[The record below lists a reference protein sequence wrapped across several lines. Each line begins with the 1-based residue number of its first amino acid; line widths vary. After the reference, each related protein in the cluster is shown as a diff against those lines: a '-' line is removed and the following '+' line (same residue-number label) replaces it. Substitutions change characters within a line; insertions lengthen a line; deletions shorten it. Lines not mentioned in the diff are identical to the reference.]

1 MNQQKSKKKN
11 LHGIVLLDKPVGLS
25 SNIALQKVKRM
36 LRAKKAG
43 HTGSLDPL
51 ATGLLVICLGEAT
64 KISAYLLDADK
75 RYLTTFK
82 LGETTETGDAEGD
95 ILEKKD
101 VTEAMKARIPE
112 VIEQFMGEIEQI
124 PPMYSAIKHKGQ
136 PLYKLARAGEEVE
149 RKPRTV
155 KIHEMTLIKVEGDEV
170 TLDIRC
176 SKGTYIRTLAE
187 DMGRELGC
195 GGHVSMLRRTGLG
208 PFTTEGMVTLDEL
221 YAAKD
226 QPEVLKNMILP
237 IETAL
242 SDWPDVNLNADTAY
256 YLQQGQAVQV
266 PQAPT
271 QGWVRIYAGEH
282 DFLGIGHITDDGRV
296 APKRLV
302 NIQNI

>member
-1 MNQQKSKKKN
+1 MNQQQSKKKN
-11 LHGIVLLDKPVGLS
+11 LHGIVLLDKPIGLS
-25 SNIALQKVKRM
+25 SNVALQKVKRI

-43 HTGSLDPL
+43 HTGTLDPL
-51 ATGLLVICLGEAT
+51 ATGLLVVCLGEAT
-64 KISAYLLDADK
+64 KVSAYLLDAEK

-82 LGETTETGDAEGD
+82 LGETTETGDTEGD
-95 ILEKKD
+95 VLEQKD

-112 VIEQFMGEIEQI
+112 VIEQFTGEIEQI

-136 PLYKLARAGEEVE
+136 PLYKLARAGEVVE
-149 RKPRTV
+149 RESRTV
-155 KIHEMTLIKVEGDEV
+155 HIHEMNLIKVEGDEV

-187 DMGRELGC
+187 DMGQELGC
-195 GGHVSMLRRTGLG
+195 GAHVSELRRTGLG
-208 PFTTEGMVTLDEL
+208 PFTMEGMVTLDEL
-221 YAAKD
+221 YAAKE

-242 SDWPDVNLNADTAY
+242 SDWPDVNLNDDTAY
-256 YLQQGQAVQV
+256 YLRMGQAVQV

-271 QGWVRIYAGEH
+271 QGWVRIYAGEN
-282 DFLGIGHITDDGRV
+282 DFLGVGQITDDGRV

-302 NIQNI
+302 NMA

>member
-1 MNQQKSKKKN
+1 MSQQQSKKKN
-11 LHGIVLLDKPVGLS
+11 LHGIVLLDKPIGLS
-25 SNIALQKVKRM
+25 SNMALQKVKRI

-43 HTGSLDPL
+43 HTGTLDPL
-51 ATGLLVICLGEAT
+51 ATGLLVVCLGEAT
-64 KISAYLLDADK
+64 KISAYLLDAGK

-82 LGETTETGDAEGD
+82 LGETTATGDTEGD
-95 ILEKKD
+95 VLEKKD
-101 VTEAMKARIPE
+101 VTDAMKARIPE
-112 VIEQFMGEIEQI
+112 VIKKFTGEIEQI

-136 PLYKLARAGEEVE
+136 PLYKLARAGEVVE

-155 KIHEMTLIKVEGDEV
+155 HIHEMSLIKVEGDEV

-187 DMGRELGC
+187 DMGKELGC
-195 GGHVSMLRRTGLG
+195 GGHVSELRRTGLG
-208 PFTTEGMVTLDEL
+208 PFTMEGMVTLDEL

-226 QPEVLKNMILP
+226 QPEVLENMILP

-242 SDWPDVNLNADTAY
+242 SDWPDVNLNDDTAY
-256 YLQQGQAVQV
+256 YLRMGQAVQV

-282 DFLGIGHITDDGRV
+282 DFLGVGQITDDGRV

-302 NIQNI
+302 NVA